1 MHICVY
7 HTETE
12 GSDDLFFAL
21 SYSSHVSVFKLSKH
35 KPAAWLKTSLA
46 PVCESIIPLDQI
58 FSRTDDKRDDYSN
71 GGAYSV

>member
-1 MHICVY
+1 MYITLKHKKGVI
-7 HTETE
+7 
-12 GSDDLFFAL
+12 DLFFAL
-21 SYSSHVSVFKLSKH
+21 SYSSHVSVFKLSKY